1 MNIFKKIKEFFNQ
14 PDPVDL
20 IEQRFYERLARLKDM
35 KANPEKYADLKQSS
49 EGSKIPPVSL
59 F

>member
-1 MNIFKKIKEFFNQ
+1 MSILKKIKEFFNE

-20 IEQRFYERLARLKDM
+20 IEQRFYERLERLKDM

-49 EGSKIPPVSL
+49 DSSKIPPVSL